1 MLCCVHCSNV
11 EDAYDLSSDSWSS
24 GSELSLMLYHPGPK
38 PQKPICPITFH
49 TLAATPTSPSL
60 ADGSQEL
67 VSTHLLKANL
77 DPSASQQEHDAVS
90 RASELAAAQQI
101 PAGSLLRVQPN
112 PMDLSGKSSRD
123 QSDPMGLSGEFARV
137 QSDPIKSSGNHQPN
151 PADLSAE
158 LQTDPSMSAGASTS
172 ETLTA
177 LVWVHPAAVREA
189 WETLTES
196 ANKAKVVCISR

>member
-1 MLCCVHCSNV
+1 
-11 EDAYDLSSDSWSS
+11 
-24 GSELSLMLYHPGPK
+24 MLYHPGPK

-49 TLAATPTSPSL
+49 TLAASASSSHTLAATPTSPSS
-60 ADGSQEL
+60 ADGSKQL
-67 VSTHLLKANL
+67 VSTYLLGLKANL

-90 RASELAAAQQI
+90 HASELAAAQQI

-112 PMDLSGKSSRD
+112 PMDVSGKSARD
-123 QSDPMGLSGEFARV
+123 QSDPMGLSGELARV
-137 QSDPIKSSGNHQPN
+137 QPDPIKLLGNHQPN

-189 WETLTES
+189 WETLTEF
-196 ANKAKVVCISR
+196 ANKAKVVCSSR